1 MQLHCL
7 AWLMSSHL
15 VLLGCLPFWCFAVF
29 RFQVREFDTAEQM
42 HDWIESCHR
51 HHREQWSL
59 ERSQAGSQNRV
70 KFQNI
75 LGELRNSVYII
86 RIIYIYILHLMYQ
99 DIIHLSKTL
108 QHTCI
113 GFGCSFA
120 AQVEGEGPEKE
131 QLAKFFACA
140 DAWHARAVQAGDRS
154 DLRCFWVYY

>member
-1 MQLHCL
+1 
-7 AWLMSSHL
+7 
-15 VLLGCLPFWCFAVF
+15 
-29 RFQVREFDTAEQM
+29 
-42 HDWIESCHR
+42 
-51 HHREQWSL
+51 
-59 ERSQAGSQNRV
+59 
-70 KFQNI
+70 
-75 LGELRNSVYII
+75 
-86 RIIYIYILHLMYQ
+86 MYQ

-140 DAWHARAVQAGDRS
+140 DAWHARAVQAGDHS

>member
-1 MQLHCL
+1 MIGSRAATDIIGNNGHWSGLRQVHK
-7 AWLMSSHL
+7 M
-15 VLLGCLPFWCFAVF
+15 GQNFRIFW
-29 RFQVREFDTAEQM
+29 
-42 HDWIESCHR
+42 
-51 HHREQWSL
+51 
-59 ERSQAGSQNRV
+59 GSYEIPC
-70 KFQNI
+70 I
-75 LGELRNSVYII
+75 LY
-86 RIIYIYILHLMYQ
+86 YILHLMYQ